1 MKTYA
6 LFEVYDYKGGE
17 LSATTNMSLEDL
29 LNELWELYYTTDTNL
44 ETATEQDI
52 LDWLNDNPIEES
64 TYAGGDSF
72 CGTYYEV
79 EASKMR
85 AIDLDEFNK
94 ELAAYIFTNKE

>member
-6 LFEVYDYKGGE
+6 LFEVYDYK
-17 LSATTNMSLEDL
+17 LSTTTNMSLEDL
-29 LNELWELYYTTDTNL
+29 LNELWELYGPTATNL

-72 CGTYYEV
+72 CGTLYEV
-79 EASKMR
+79 EDSKMR